1 MGKKGKGNKLA
12 KMSEEERAR
21 YLQMRA
27 DIEEEARRRKMQLI
41 SMYMKNKLKREE
53 AFSRL
58 NMAKINQE
66 WRSILRQ
73 VKCQELRK
81 EIIDMEKYSKD
92 MLDHKDSVI
101 KRLLHDLE
109 VAHSQ
114 HDNSSQTHMEMLQH
128 FMSRFIPKFSNSG
141 QFEPPWIQRTRD
153 IQQQRLTFFKDNYDR
168 ERESMLQEFN
178 EDFNKMQSLRVRTHE
193 QLENVYYQLEE
204 KNENQRNEAHERY
217 LAKLDD
223 IKATMQLRI
232 EDITEK
238 GEQKLE
244 KLWGEYQQALA
255 EYVQHTEGFYADYMD
270 LKERDEEYTNQTR
283 EYCYEIEKASNQLAS
298 LKLTLADAEDKSEV
312 RLKHLK
318 DLKEY
323 MGTKH
328 NELKERIDEEMME
341 NEEKFKMMSVE
352 SYKAVKNL
360 KSLYEK
366 GNTMLQLVTV
376 CRKFETEKEKILP
389 LGLPPISKVMFE
401 NEAEQYSQVPEEL
414 KESFCNWQLMEDFWK
429 RVNNVKIDLVCL
441 TQRKRALELENE
453 RLKSELEERLMSLN
467 ISNGINTH
475 VNDYLA
481 KRPSSMRIERVERI
495 DLDQQRQQCQSADVT
510 MGGRQPKPQRP
521 HTTSCITEANFTTAV
536 RSRILARGK
545 PKLAK
550 IIAIKH

>member
-81 EIIDMEKYSKD
+81 EIVDTEKYSKD
-92 MLDHKDSVI
+92 MLEHKDSVI

-128 FMSRFIPKFSNSG
+128 FMN
-141 QFEPPWIQRTRD
+141 
-153 IQQQRLTFFKDNYDR
+153 IQQQRLEFFKNNYDS
-168 ERESMLQEFN
+168 EREAMLLEFN
-178 EDFNKMQSLRVRTHE
+178 EDFNKMQNLRVRTHE

-223 IKATMQLRI
+223 IKAMMQLRI

-244 KLWGEYQQALA
+244 KLWNEYQQALA

-283 EYCYEIEKASNQLAS
+283 EYCYEIEKASNQLAA

-323 MGTKH
+323 MGNKH
-328 NELKERIDEEMME
+328 NELKERIDVEMME

-352 SYKAVKNL
+352 SYKAVKFFKNL
-360 KSLYEK
+360 FDK
-366 GNTMLQLVTV
+366 GNTLLQLVTV

-389 LGLPPISKVMFE
+389 LGLPPISKLMFE
-401 NEAEQYSQVPEEL
+401 NEAEQYTQVPEEL
-414 KESFCNWQLMEDFWK
+414 KAESFCNWQLMEDFWK

-441 TQRKRALELENE
+441 TQRKRSLEQENE

-481 KRPSSMRIERVERI
+481 KRPSSMRIKRVERI
-495 DLDQQRQQCQSADVT
+495 DLDQRQKCQSADVNV
-510 MGGRQPKPQRP
+510 GRQQKSHRP

-536 RSRILARGK
+536 RSRLLAKGK

-550 IIAIKH
+550 IVAIKH